1 CGLWLT
7 ASELRTH
14 AHLELPRESR
24 REKPLHRRAGRERV
38 LGEGPEARVT
48 PVQHIAH
55 RAAHLEPLPLEGE
68 RRVGR
73 RVVGE
78 PARRVRLVAP
88 EPLAAHVAPVDA
100 EPQRR
105 TGRAADDK
113 RHRNPRIRPV
123 IGNKRKRV
131 AGDDDL
137 PCWVARS
144 GEVYGAVE
152 CRRGISVIRVRPQPP
167 PPPPPPPPP
176 LPAAPPLS
184 PPPPPRPARPP
195 PLPGGCPPEGPHGGE
210 KVSPGARSQP

>member
-1 CGLWLT
+1 MNLT
-7 ASELRTH
+7 PASSSDLPSEAILTRVSESGTRLMQT
-14 AHLELPRESR
+14 AIFMREASVSGCQSSGHL
-24 REKPLHRRAGRERV
+24 
-38 LGEGPEARVT
+38 
-48 PVQHIAH
+48 Q
-55 RAAHLEPLPLEGE
+55 PLPLEGG

-167 PPPPPPPPP
+167 PPPAPPPPPP
-176 LPAAPPLS
+176 PA
-184 PPPPPRPARPP
+184 
-195 PLPGGCPPEGPHGGE
+195 GP
-210 KVSPGARSQP
+210 